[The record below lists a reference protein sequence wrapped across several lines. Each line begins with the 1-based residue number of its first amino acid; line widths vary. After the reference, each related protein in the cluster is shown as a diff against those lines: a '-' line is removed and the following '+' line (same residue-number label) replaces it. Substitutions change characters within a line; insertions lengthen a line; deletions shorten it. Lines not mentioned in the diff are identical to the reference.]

1 MRVPL
6 APPPRPAG
14 ARCGGG
20 VMTIV
25 IPSWLLTLAH
35 IAGVGLLVLLVFL
48 GVVMVYMIVTWQWR

>member
-1 MRVPL
+1 
-6 APPPRPAG
+6 
-14 ARCGGG
+14 
-20 VMTIV
+20 MTIV